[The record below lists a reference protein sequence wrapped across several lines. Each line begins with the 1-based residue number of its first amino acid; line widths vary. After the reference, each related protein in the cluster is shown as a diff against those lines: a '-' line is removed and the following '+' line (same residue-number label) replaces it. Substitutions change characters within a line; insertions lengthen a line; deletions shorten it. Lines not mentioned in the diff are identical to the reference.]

1 MSFIQAAVVGMNA
14 LGQVQQGRYANAQA
28 KLQGSV
34 LDYQAKQE
42 QDAAIKTAEIIRR
55 AGRRQVGQATAAY
68 AGAGVVVGQ
77 GSAGEAEREITQ
89 DYEADAFQ
97 ALLEGGRRG
106 DALRTEASMSRASGR
121 AAQSAGMVAA
131 FSTVL
136 GDTYGAMKAN
146 GWRSNGPGFSGTQAP
161 APIIDKSIRG

>member
-1 MSFIQAAVVGMNA
+1 MSFVMVAVTGMNA

-28 KLQGSV
+28 KLQGSA

-42 QDAAIKTAEIIRR
+42 QEAAIKTAEIIRR
-55 AGRRQVGQATAAY
+55 AGRRQVGQATAGF

-77 GSAGEAEREITQ
+77 GSAGEVERDITQ
-89 DYEADAFQ
+89 AYEADAFQ

-106 DALRTEASMSRASGR
+106 GALQAEASMTRAGGR
-121 AAQSAGMVAA
+121 AAQSAGLVQAA
-131 FSTVL
+131 GTVL
-136 GDTYGAMKAN
+136 GGVYGAARAN

-161 APIIDKSIRG
+161 APIIDKSVRG